1 MKVILTFLITSL
13 MWIGAFFIY
22 TEILPQEDIAVE
34 QNADID
40 YSEDIVGKW
49 IPIEDAEYKLEFS
62 KYGIFKQYIE
72 LLGTEFAKEYPYQV
86 NKDVVIITQN
96 DDNIDFP
103 ISIYTNEN
111 GTFLEI
117 RDITQL
123 SGKYKKAA
131 PKSKKAQPKSTTTQ
145 AKQKVEQQKVEN
157 PKTLEKNYA
166 ELICGYWEP
175 VEGNTLHLEI
185 TKYGTAIQWD
195 FHYDGSKYE
204 RRREQYNIS
213 GNKLSIGSYYKCTVN
228 VFVENGVTY
237 LEVFGNEKYAGK
249 YRKRE

>member
-49 IPIEDAEYKLEFS
+49 IPVEDAEYKLEFS

-86 NKDVVIITQN
+86 NKDVVIITQD

-145 AKQKVEQQKVEN
+145 AKQKVEK
-157 PKTLEKNYA
+157 PKTPEKNYA
-166 ELICGYWEP
+166 ELICGYWVP
-175 VEGNTLHLEI
+175 VEGNTLQLEI
-185 TKYGTAIQWD
+185 TKYGTVIQWD
-195 FHYDGSKYE
+195 FHYDKSKYE
-204 RRREQYNIS
+204 RRREQYTIS
-213 GNKLSIGSYYKCTVN
+213 GNKLNIGSYYKCSVE
-228 VFVENGVTY
+228 VIKENGTTY
-237 LEVFGNEKYAGK
+237 LEVYGHEYFAGK
-249 YRKRE
+249 YRKR